1 MAARRRKVP
10 ETYERGF
17 LHELDSRT
25 ALAQEMRARF
35 RRFTDDLGGLDTL
48 SYAQRSLVERA
59 LWLEY
64 WLTQQEQAL
73 AMNSQFD
80 VGKWT
85 QAVNALQG
93 LLFKLG
99 LERKTKDVNLADFL
113 AQRAK
118 STGDAS

>member
-1 MAARRRKVP
+1 MAAKRRNVP

-25 ALAQEMRARF
+25 VLAQEMRARF
-35 RRFTDDLGGLDTL
+35 ARFTDDLGGLDSL

-59 LWLEY
+59 LWLEH
-64 WLTQQEQAL
+64 WLAQQEQAL
-73 AMNSQFD
+73 AMDGEFD

-93 LLFKLG
+93 ILSKLG
-99 LERKTKDVNLADFL
+99 LQRQTKDINLADFI
-113 AQRAK
+113 AQRTK
-118 STGDAS
+118 REDAA